1 MPLSRNN
8 EDFAKLFF
16 GKNGHPEN
24 MGLISS
30 DTSLFCS
37 ELILF
42 CSALFKISSEIKNFC
57 SEVFAHIPISP
68 YFCSEKKRNNP

>member
-16 GKNGHPEN
+16 GENGHPEN

-30 DTSLFCS
+30 
-37 ELILF
+37 
-42 CSALFKISSEIKNFC
+42 EIKKFS